1 MATPSLS
8 EIRDHAANR
17 FKEWLSCH
25 ESLFFRDID
34 EKKNKTKQH
43 QLKRILKA
51 VKEAEAS
58 TSIPELLGFA
68 FWVQNMLTMWG
79 VNFGMGIV
87 SEPVKSFHVTNAA
100 VDEECSR
107 RLAHALAA
115 MLPLQLIHSVSP

>member
-8 EIRDHAANR
+8 EIRDHAVNT
-17 FKEWLSCH
+17 FKEWLTRH

-34 EKKNKTKQH
+34 EKRNKTKQR
-43 QLKRILKA
+43 QLKQLLNVA
-51 VKEAEAS
+51 KETETS

-68 FWVQNMLTMWG
+68 FWVQTMLTMWG

-87 SEPVKSFHVTNAA
+87 GEPVKSFHVTNAA

-115 MLPLQLIHSVSP
+115 MLPLQLIHSVLP